1 MVGLLHLS
9 LAVAVAV
16 AVYVSYN
23 LLELTEQKLAEDR
36 VHTLQP

>member
-1 MVGLLHLS
+1 MVGLLHLW

-23 LLELTEQKLAEDR
+23 LLELTEQKSVEDR
-36 VHTLQP
+36 VHRLQP